1 MKLFV
6 LLVLLLACLFTQQAF
21 SQYKPDDQALYDT
34 ILKHDS
40 VFFNA
45 YNNCDKQLDLYA
57 SYYAENLEFYH
68 DKGGFSNSKK
78 EMVDAT
84 KRNICGKVRREL
96 VPGSVEVYPIAN
108 YGAIEIGFHKFFNN
122 QDPPNTPSNAGRF
135 VIVWKHSNDKWEI
148 SRVISLH

>member
-1 MKLFV
+1 MMKLFV
-6 LLVLLLACLFTQQAF
+6 LLVLLLACLFTQQGF

-57 SYYAENLEFYH
+57 GYYAENLEFYH

-122 QDPPNTPSNAGRF
+122 QDPPNTPSNA
-135 VIVWKHSNDKWEI
+135 
-148 SRVISLH
+148 